1 MCVSIGVAGALVD
14 AEILRFRLLFPQSE
28 RKNKALL
35 LFGTNTLNAAI
46 AIGIVLAWMS
56 ISPPNVV
63 A

>member
-1 MCVSIGVAGALVD
+1 
-14 AEILRFRLLFPQSE
+14 
-28 RKNKALL
+28 L

>member
-1 MCVSIGVAGALVD
+1 MCVSIGLAGALVD
-14 AEILRFRLLFPQSE
+14 AEILRFRLLFLQSE